1 MFSSQKPQVARFYC
15 AYCMRNQPGTSRR
28 KFEGNGGCS
37 HEFCRACLEDYLF
50 QRITVGHHSLH
61 PCPKFGE
68 ESCRSS
74 ATRNDVRRIV
84 RAEVYE
90 EHRRRLEGLSGA
102 CEECGHRG
110 RRPSSPSSPSSPHVS
125 SPPSPLLSSLS
136 RRASTAA
143 ADSHE
148 EDADAGAKEENT
160 CQSCGSTRRRHH
172 HQHHQSHR
180 QKHHSVPRD
189 AAAAGAAGRAPGGG
203 AGRKGRKGFAW
214 SPSWSPHRR
223 GTPSL
228 DGTATGGDDESGQ
241 RRNKR
246 PDKRQQQEQQQKR
259 RGLSPEAAAASASDP
274 PESDEKRATGAGAGG
289 EETEGA
295 ASAAGTHAA
304 GLRHRTCPTCGA
316 HMCQRPCGSGVK
328 APVDPNDEAMTTT
341 TMPTLTAAAASET
354 ATARRRRGSDM
365 TDNLVPCLGCGEAWC
380 LLCGDPVSTAK
391 IAADVVSSGV
401 VGGGYRRTRTDPK
414 EGRGRDGAGEKERG
428 TGHAVSTGG
437 VVPRGHVRHFNRWN
451 VAGCP
456 GARFTDPKGWEGEF
470 ITLYRALVAILVF
483 LVGPLFF
490 LLRGVCLLV
499 ETLLAP
505 LCCGA
510 FGGASRSVPGII
522 CFPLAVTLSAVLM
535 AAWLPLGLVAAAARW
550 LWTAAAFGRP
560 QADEDVD
567 GGGGG
572 GQFDSDVPAL
582 RQPEIFPVSK
592 KQRQTTEKAK
602 ACRILAFAPAVMLS
616 SYLASWW
623 REGGDG
629 GRGRGGGS
637 HDDGGVDDINNNCP
651 DDERSEKQWQNEDLS
666 DEGSEKA
673 RELLVVAAEEGA
685 GKGELETPPLSFP
698 PARP

>member
-1 MFSSQKPQVARFYC
+1 MPSPKVARFYC
-15 AYCMRNQPGTSRR
+15 AYCMRSQPGTSRR
-28 KFEGNGGCS
+28 RFEGNGGCS
-37 HEFCRACLEDYLF
+37 HEFCKACLEDYLF
-50 QRITVGHHSLH
+50 QRIMVGHHSLH

-110 RRPSSPSSPSSPHVS
+110 RRPSSPSSTHVP

-136 RRASTAA
+136 RRASAAA

-148 EDADAGAKEENT
+148 EDADAAAKEDNT
-160 CQSCGSTRRRHH
+160 CQSCGSMRRRHH
-172 HQHHQSHR
+172 HHHHYHHQSHR
-180 QKHHSVPRD
+180 QKLHSVPRD

-214 SPSWSPHRR
+214 SPRWSPHRR
-223 GTPSL
+223 APSL

-241 RRNKR
+241 RRNKQ
-246 PDKRQQQEQQQKR
+246 PDVRQQQEQQQQR
-259 RGLSPEAAAASASDP
+259 RGLSPEAAAASAADP
-274 PESDEKRATGAGAGG
+274 PESDEKSATGAGAGAEE

-295 ASAAGTHAA
+295 SSAAGTHAA

-316 HMCQRPCGSGVK
+316 HRCQSPLGSR
-328 APVDPNDEAMTTT
+328 VDPNDEAMITA
-341 TMPTLTAAAASET
+341 TMPTSTAAAASET
-354 ATARRRRGSDM
+354 ATTRRRRGSDM

-380 LLCGDPVSTAK
+380 LVCGGPVSTAET
-391 IAADVVSSGV
+391 AADVVS
-401 VGGGYRRTRTDPK
+401 GGGGSGYRRTRTDPK
-414 EGRGRDGAGEKERG
+414 EGRGCDGQGEREGG
-428 TGHAVSTGG
+428 TGYATSTGG
-437 VVPRGHVRHFNRWN
+437 VIPRGHVRHFSRWN

-456 GARFTDPKGWEGEF
+456 GARYTDPKGWEGEF

-483 LVGPLFF
+483 LVGPLFIF
-490 LLRGVCLLV
+490 LLGVCLLI
-499 ETLLAP
+499 EILLAP

-510 FGGASRSVPGII
+510 VGGASRSVPGII

-550 LWTAAAFGRP
+550 LWTAAGFGRP
-560 QADEDVD
+560 QAGED
-567 GGGGG
+567 GGSGGGG

-582 RQPEIFPVSK
+582 RRPENVPASRK
-592 KQRQTTEKAK
+592 NRRTTEGAK
-602 ACRILAFAPAVMLS
+602 ACRTLAFAPAVMLS

-623 REGGDG
+623 REDGDG
-629 GRGRGGGS
+629 GRGRRGGS
-637 HDDGGVDDINNNCP
+637 HDDGGVDDVNNNCP
-651 DDERSEKQWQNEDLS
+651 DEKRSKKQWQNEDLP
-666 DEGSEKA
+666 DGGSEKA

-685 GKGELETPPLSFP
+685 GKGELETPPMSVS